1 MIIDQMVVDMDA
13 QSIFNRSRSSRE
25 DICFTSENSAMNY
38 LFQKS
43 IVKISGVQ
51 YIYSRLCACAVP
63 LLWALIVE
71 NDGML
76 LSTISQADS
85 TRIIYCSCL

>member
-25 DICFTSENSAMNY
+25 GHLLHVWKFSHE
-38 LFQKS
+38 LFISKS

-51 YIYSRLCACAVP
+51 YIYSRLCGYAVP

-71 NDGML
+71 NNGM
-76 LSTISQADS
+76 SQVPFHRRTVLA
-85 TRIIYCSCL
+85 